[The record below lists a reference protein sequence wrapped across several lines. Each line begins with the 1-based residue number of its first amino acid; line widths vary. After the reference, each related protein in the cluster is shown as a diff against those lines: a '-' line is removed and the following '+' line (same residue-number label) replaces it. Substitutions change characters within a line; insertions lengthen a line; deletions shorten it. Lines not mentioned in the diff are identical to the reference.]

1 MQENKKFASRY
12 AEVSVDRTHSQIR
25 IRNPA
30 WTGCPVYYNNYRCPV
45 VIRLSLVRRLVN
57 LLPVAQRTN
66 AFTNGVVGRTMGRW
80 S

>member
-1 MQENKKFASRY
+1 MSEEIGKAGREIPHPRVFPGLSTVAGATSRG
-12 AEVSVDRTHSQIR
+12 SVT
-25 IRNPA
+25 
-30 WTGCPVYYNNYRCPV
+30 
-45 VIRLSLVRRLVN
+45 RLSLGRRLVN

>member
-1 MQENKKFASRY
+1 MGAP
-12 AEVSVDRTHSQIR
+12 
-25 IRNPA
+25 PA
-30 WTGCPVYYNNYRCPV
+30 G
-45 VIRLSLVRRLVN
+45 VIRLSLGRRLVN